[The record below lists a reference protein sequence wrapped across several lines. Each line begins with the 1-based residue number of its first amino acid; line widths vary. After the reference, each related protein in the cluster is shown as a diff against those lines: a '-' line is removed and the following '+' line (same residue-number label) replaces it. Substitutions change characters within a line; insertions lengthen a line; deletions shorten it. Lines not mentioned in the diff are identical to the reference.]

1 LIDIA
6 PSRLNDMTK
15 PRSLGLAH
23 RRPDSLPKTLR
34 GSAERECVLEI
45 SFADGDAGQLL

>member
-6 PSRLNDMTK
+6 PGWLKDAIK
-15 PRSLGLAH
+15 PRSLGLALQ
-23 RRPDSLPKTLR
+23 RPDSLPKTLR

-45 SFADGDAGQLL
+45 LFADGDAAQLL

>member
-6 PSRLNDMTK
+6 PGWFEDTIK
-15 PRSLGLAH
+15 PRSLRLAFQ
-23 RRPDSLPKTLR
+23 RPDSLPKTLR

-45 SFADGDAGQLL
+45 LFEDGDAGQLL